1 VTFYAQG
8 SALLDLRFAIVSAA
22 VMRTFAD
29 YGDDETRFDAR
40 IAVAPG
46 GERGTIVAG
55 GQLIEFGENGG
66 SAFVVYIGFG
76 VTSAHD
82 PPPPP

>member
-1 VTFYAQG
+1 M
-8 SALLDLRFAIVSAA
+8 LRTVAA
-22 VMRTFAD
+22 
-29 YGDDETRFDAR
+29 YGDDETRYDAR
-40 IAVAPG
+40 LAIAPRRRA
-46 GERGTIVAG
+46 RGTIVAG

-66 SAFVVYIGFG
+66 SAVVAYIGFG